1 MKRQAHEKVPATE
14 VPASSGRRARLHE
27 IIFEADT
34 RAGRFF
40 DFTLI
45 WLILLSVATVIL
57 ESVRHVREQYGELLY
72 VLEWL
77 FTILF
82 TVEYVLRLLS
92 VRRPLRYA
100 TSFFGVV
107 DLLAIIPSYLSIFVP
122 GSHYLLVTRLP
133 RRVRTIRR
141 PNTPSPTLLAPATPS
156 LLVVRVLRLLRIF
169 RLLKLAEYITEAATL
184 RRALHASHRK
194 ISVFLSVVL
203 LLVVIIGALM
213 YVVEGEAHGFTSI
226 PVSIYWAIVTL
237 TTVGYGDL
245 SPRTSLGQM
254 IASFVMIIG
263 YGIIAVP
270 TGIVS
275 AAPHHAPRQPTR
287 TNHSCPACSAEGHD
301 PDALYC
307 KYCGAN
313 L

>member
-1 MKRQAHEKVPATE
+1 MKRKAPERVEATE
-14 VPASSGRRARLHE
+14 GPSSGRRARLHE

-34 RAGRFF
+34 RAGRLF
-40 DFTLI
+40 DLALI

-57 ESVRHVREQYGELLY
+57 ESVRRVRVQYGDFLY
-72 VLEWL
+72 ALEWG
-77 FTILF
+77 FTLLF
-82 TVEYVLRLLS
+82 TVEYLLRLLG

-107 DLLAIIPSYLSIFVP
+107 DLLAIIPTYLSLFVP
-122 GSHYLLVTRLP
+122 GSQYLLI
-133 RRVRTIRR
+133 IRI
-141 PNTPSPTLLAPATPS
+141 
-156 LLVVRVLRLLRIF
+156 LRLLRVF
-169 RLLKLAEYITEAATL
+169 RLLKLSEYVAEADTL
-184 RRALHASHRK
+184 RRALRASRRK
-194 ISVFLSVVL
+194 ISVFLSAVVL
-203 LLVVIIGALM
+203 LVIVIGALL
-213 YVVEGEAHGFTSI
+213 YVVEGEEHGFTSI

-245 SPRTSLGQM
+245 SPRTPFGKIL
-254 IASFVMIIG
+254 ASIVMIIG

-275 AAPHHAPRQPTR
+275 VELAHETRRKRITRQ
-287 TNHSCPACSAEGHD
+287 SCPSCGAEGHD
-301 PDALYC
+301 PDAVYC